1 MSDLDA
7 RRMTVEEQQQ
17 GYAICS
23 CHKFAFVWRA
33 GLLRRMPPGYHGEF
47 CEECG
52 TWTCSMEK
60 LKIAEDN
67 KGRDELPHRRFKP
80 DEQPPQAS

>member
-1 MSDLDA
+1 
-7 RRMTVEEQQQ
+7 
-17 GYAICS
+17 
-23 CHKFAFVWRA
+23 
-33 GLLRRMPPGYHGEF
+33 
-47 CEECG
+47 
-52 TWTCSMEK
+52 MEK